1 MTPALVMFCIASSA
15 PVNSGSWWGF
25 AGRGPRVSIALS
37 VSDREEQVSK
47 DESLHFSLAGF
58 LIPATGSDTTGKEK
72 EMMEKRKRE
81 RERERER
88 F

>member
-15 PVNSGSWWGF
+15 PVNRVAGGAF
-25 AGRGPRVSIALS
+25 AGRGPRVSTALS

-58 LIPATGSDTTGKEK
+58 LIPATGNDTRGKEK

-81 RERERER
+81 RERGGGR